1 MTKQKFLN
9 LSQHNLKECLFDN
22 ISYIDYSRIKISL
35 LSKSDFDLLLWIM
48 SYIWARFFPLFMGK
62 KVLNFLKNVV
72 ASALKSYIIS
82 LLQNI

>member
-35 LSKSDFDLLLWIM
+35 LSKSDFDLLLLSKIRIRNPK
-48 SYIWARFFPLFMGK
+48 SICPK
-62 KVLNFLKNVV
+62 IVL
-72 ASALKSYIIS
+72 
-82 LLQNI
+82 